1 MVLTT
6 EYAALAAFIYN
17 DQRGGGGDT
26 GLNQLDLPP
35 DWQDLSRLGFAAG
48 DNLNRN
54 PFSFTGGAYLNQ
66 STGEIVIAYKGTD
79 FLVEFSGRAWNTLE
93 IKAEGWAFGRIDDIR
108 AWVDGLAASRKKSS
122 ATHLI
127 AGYAASTPAKALT
140 GFKSKRKNHRSCNKL
155 RAKSASGQRI
165 HCAGSYE
172 KKRNLAW
179 FDGTLSSPQIAAH
192 VYGSVAHV
200 APTGAKDRL

>member
-127 AGYAASTPAKALT
+127 AGY
-140 GFKSKRKNHRSCNKL
+140 NKL